1 MEPSDVKQIDLGLG
15 WLVDRDQ
22 PWESVESLW
31 TLVFELQRR
40 VQDLELE
47 LDILKTKPHLK
58 TRPLKHA
65 QTMSDPSKA
74 DASCQTQDQ
83 LTMDIEHQV
92 NPPRRLIR
100 CTSLKKRI
108 FYTKVYTKKCIK
120 GDKMEIERENDRHRT
135 KPRQK
140 VLKTRQRWVKI
151 FVKKETMEIESKKAG
166 FETPPREAKVNKAKA
181 KKRRKETPKEWAP
194 RGKRKK
200 QNSTKKNLDGS
211 GLKFDKILIQPT
223 KVTLMTDFFGVVG
236 KSSAIKLAP
245 DKGA

>member
-1 MEPSDVKQIDLGLG
+1 
-15 WLVDRDQ
+15 
-22 PWESVESLW
+22 
-31 TLVFELQRR
+31 
-40 VQDLELE
+40 
-47 LDILKTKPHLK
+47 
-58 TRPLKHA
+58 
-65 QTMSDPSKA
+65 
-74 DASCQTQDQ
+74 
-83 LTMDIEHQV
+83 
-92 NPPRRLIR
+92 
-100 CTSLKKRI
+100 
-108 FYTKVYTKKCIK
+108 
-120 GDKMEIERENDRHRT
+120 MEIERENDRHHT